1 MKLSRR
7 SLLATL
13 GAGGLA
19 SLRGPGGL
27 LAADDQAAHAHH
39 AGLPAID
46 AERIGKRV
54 VQSLQPSPG
63 ERAILLYDPLYYP
76 EIAGA
81 IQAGLRA
88 AGAQPVVT
96 LTFDPPDIMRAEAAG
111 SFPAPAPATSGAG
124 FIPAER
130 AGGPGG
136 APLAPPGS
144 IIEERTVAFL
154 RPLFEQAAMFLWLPT
169 REIAGDQRWERL
181 LAASR
186 ARGIHFHWIM
196 PLSNRAPD
204 EVATLSRLYERAILD
219 TDYAALSREQDRL
232 IAALRGCPVRI
243 TDARGTDLRLRV
255 PADGWFHKNDGDMSP
270 ARAATARSVRDRE
283 MEFPAGALRFIPDV
297 TSTEGKLVVA
307 SPVAGS
313 AGPDTVT
320 LEFVGGR
327 AVRRHAT
334 KDDAGFARLW
344 DGFGGDIDK
353 VGEIVIGTNPLLA
366 GALPSGTLP
375 YYGYGDGFVR
385 VSMGDNWESGGTNR
399 SPSGRPLWLFLEKA
413 TVECGGRVL
422 VKEGRLVR

>member
-19 SLRGPGGL
+19 SLRGPAGARADAG
-27 LAADDQAAHAHH
+27 AAQAAHTL
-39 AGLPAID
+39 LPAID

-63 ERAILLYDPLYYP
+63 ERAILVYDPVYYP

-88 AGAQPVVT
+88 AGAQPVVA
-96 LTFDPPDIMRAEAAG
+96 LTFDPPAIVRAEAAG
-111 SFPAPAPATSGAG
+111 A
-124 FIPAER
+124 IPAQ
-130 AGGPGG
+130 G
-136 APLAPPGS
+136 
-144 IIEERTVAFL
+144 IEERAVAFL
-154 RPLFEQAAMFLWLPT
+154 RPLFEQAAIFLWLPT

-196 PLSNRAPD
+196 PLEGRGAD
-204 EVATLSRLYERAILD
+204 EVAALSRLYERAILD
-219 TDYAALSREQDRL
+219 TDYQALSREQDRL
-232 IAALRGCPVRI
+232 IAALRGRPIRI

-270 ARAATARSVRDRE
+270 ARAAAARSVRDRE

-297 TSTEGKLVVA
+297 TSTEGKLVVT

-313 AGPDTVT
+313 ADPDTVT
-320 LEFVGGR
+320 LEFSGGR
-327 AVRRHAT
+327 VVRRHAA

-353 VGEIVIGTNPLLA
+353 VGEIVIGTSPLLA
-366 GALPSGTLP
+366 GTLPSGTLP

-413 TVECGGRVL
+413 TVESDGRVL
-422 VKEGRLVR
+422 VKEGRIVH

>member
-1 MKLSRR
+1 MTLSRR

-27 LAADDQAAHAHH
+27 RAADDQAAHAPHH

-63 ERAILLYDPLYYP
+63 ERAILVYDPLYYP

-88 AGAQPVVT
+88 AGAEPVVA
-96 LTFDPPDIMRAEAAG
+96 LTFDPPAIVRAEAAG
-111 SFPAPAPATSGAG
+111 S
-124 FIPAER
+124 IPAE
-130 AGGPGG
+130 A
-136 APLAPPGS
+136 
-144 IIEERTVAFL
+144 IEERTVAFL
-154 RPLFEQAAMFLWLPT
+154 RPLFEQAAIFLWLPA
-169 REIAGDQRWERL
+169 REIAGDTRWERL

-196 PLSNRAPD
+196 PLEGRGAD
-204 EVATLSRLYERAILD
+204 EVAALSRLYERAILD
-219 TDYAALSREQDRL
+219 TDYPALSREQDRL
-232 IAALRGCPVRI
+232 IAALRGRAIRI

-255 PADGWFHKNDGDMSP
+255 PGDAWFHKNDGDMSP
-270 ARAATARSVRDRE
+270 ARAAAARSVRDRE

-297 TSTEGKLVVA
+297 TSSEGKLVVT

-320 LEFVGGR
+320 LEFSGGR
-327 AVRRHAT
+327 VVRHHAA
-334 KDDAGFARLW
+334 KDDAGFTRLW

-353 VGEIVIGTNPLLA
+353 VGEIVIGTSPLLA
-366 GALPSGTLP
+366 ARLPSGTLP

-413 TVECGGRVL
+413 TVESDGRVL
-422 VKEGRLVR
+422 VKEGRIVP

>member
-19 SLRGPGGL
+19 SMHGPEGL

-46 AERIGKRV
+46 AQRIGKRV

-63 ERAILLYDPLYYP
+63 ERAILVYDPLYYP

-88 AGAQPVVT
+88 AGAQPVVA
-96 LTFDPPDIMRAEAAG
+96 LTFDPPAIVRAEAAG
-111 SFPAPAPATSGAG
+111 S
-124 FIPAER
+124 IPAE
-130 AGGPGG
+130 A
-136 APLAPPGS
+136 
-144 IIEERTVAFL
+144 IEERTVAFL
-154 RPLFEQAAMFLWLPT
+154 RPLFEQAAMFVWLPT

-196 PLSNRAPD
+196 PLSDRAPD

-232 IAALRGCPVRI
+232 IAALRGRPVRI

-270 ARAATARSVRDRE
+270 ARAAAARSVRDRE
-283 MEFPAGALRFIPDV
+283 MEFPSGALRFIPDV
-297 TSTEGKLVVA
+297 TSTEGKLVVTN
-307 SPVAGS
+307 PGV

-320 LEFVGGR
+320 LEFSGGR
-327 AVRRHAT
+327 AVRHHAA
-334 KDDAGFARLW
+334 KDDEGFTRLW
-344 DGFGGDIDK
+344 DGFGGDIDN

-399 SPSGRPLWLFLEKA
+399 SPSGRPLWLFLENA
-413 TVECGGRVL
+413 TVESDGRVL

>member
-19 SLRGPGGL
+19 SWRGPGAL
-27 LAADDQAAHAHH
+27 LADDSAAHAHH

-46 AERIGKRV
+46 AERIGERV

-63 ERAILLYDPLYYP
+63 ERAILVYDPLYYP

-88 AGAQPVVT
+88 AGAQPVVA
-96 LTFDPPDIMRAEAAG
+96 LTFDPPAIVRAEAAR
-111 SFPAPAPATSGAG
+111 S
-124 FIPAER
+124 IPAE
-130 AGGPGG
+130 AN
-136 APLAPPGS
+136 
-144 IIEERTVAFL
+144 EERTVAFL
-154 RPLFEQAAMFLWLPT
+154 RPLFEQAAMFVWLPT

-196 PLSNRAPD
+196 PLSDRAPD

-232 IAALRGCPVRI
+232 IAALRGRPVRI

-270 ARAATARSVRDRE
+270 ARAAAARSVRDRE
-283 MEFPAGALRFIPDV
+283 MEFPTGALRFIPDV
-297 TSTEGKLVVA
+297 TTTEGTLVVTNPGA
-307 SPVAGS
+307 

-320 LEFVGGR
+320 LEFAGGR
-327 AVRRHAT
+327 VVRHRAA
-334 KDDAGFARLW
+334 KDDAGFTRLW

-353 VGEIVIGTNPLLA
+353 VGEIVIGTSPLLA

-375 YYGYGDGFVR
+375 YYGYGAGFVR

-413 TVECGGRVL
+413 TVESGGLSL

>member
-19 SLRGPGGL
+19 SLRGPAGARADAG
-27 LAADDQAAHAHH
+27 AAQAAHTL
-39 AGLPAID
+39 LPAID

-63 ERAILLYDPLYYP
+63 ERAILVYDPLYYP

-88 AGAQPVVT
+88 AGAQPVVA
-96 LTFDPPDIMRAEAAG
+96 LTFDPPAIVRAEAAG
-111 SFPAPAPATSGAG
+111 S
-124 FIPAER
+124 IPAE
-130 AGGPGG
+130 A
-136 APLAPPGS
+136 
-144 IIEERTVAFL
+144 IEERTVAFL
-154 RPLFEQAAMFLWLPT
+154 RPLFEQAAIFLWLPT
-169 REIAGDQRWERL
+169 REIAGDTRWERL
-181 LAASR
+181 LEASR

-196 PLSNRAPD
+196 PLEGRRAE
-204 EVATLSRLYERAILD
+204 EVAALSRLYERAILD
-219 TDYAALSREQDRL
+219 TDYPALSREQDRL
-232 IAALRGCPVRI
+232 IAALRGRPIRI

-255 PADGWFHKNDGDMSP
+255 PGDAWFHKNDGDMSP
-270 ARAATARSVRDRE
+270 ARAAAARSVRDRE

-297 TSTEGKLVVA
+297 TTTEGKLVVTELGGA
-307 SPVAGS
+307 SGAPPRPPARS
-313 AGPDTVT
+313 AGVDPAPLAAATVS
-320 LEFVGGR
+320 LEFQRGR
-327 AVRRHAT
+327 VVSHHAR
-334 KDDAGFARLW
+334 DDAGFTRLW

-353 VGEIVIGTNPLLA
+353 VGEIVIGTSPLLA
-366 GALPSGTLP
+366 GTLPSGTLP

-413 TVECGGRVL
+413 TVESDGRVL
-422 VKEGRLVR
+422 VKEGRIVH